1 MIFNGKSVQSVVNK
15 NIYPFLNNLLQSE
28 DEAEV
33 REALNNIKILVDL
46 GIEKKNFP
54 ELQSALYHKN
64 INIAHSSFDILRKA
78 SPRIK
83 QVEIKTDI
91 LESMYPFFCKRAL
104 SSMSV
109 AQESL
114 KILDILI
121 DYEIIGNYKNLQK
134 ALLHKNEKVAL
145 QALNVLRKIKKMP
158 TDTRIANVKLV
169 SAERNTWRKHTIV
182 ESVMSSLRNLKEQ
195 KPVQVIRN
203 KEIEKK
209 AEALSKRS

>member
-1 MIFNGKSVQSVVNK
+1 MIFNGKSIQSVVNK

-33 REALNNIKILVDL
+33 REALNNIKLLVDL

-54 ELQSALYHKN
+54 ELQRALYHKN

-104 SSMSV
+104 STMSV
-109 AQESL
+109 STESL
-114 KILDILI
+114 KILDVLI
-121 DYEIIGNYKNLQK
+121 DYDIIGNYKNLQK
-134 ALLHKNEKVAL
+134 ALLHKNEKVAI
-145 QALNVLRKIKKMP
+145 QALNVLRKIKRMP
-158 TDTRIANVKLV
+158 IETRIAKVKLV
-169 SAERNTWRKHTIV
+169 SVERSAGRKRTIV
-182 ESVMSSLRNLKEQ
+182 ESVMTSLRNLKEQ
-195 KPVQVIRN
+195 KPIQVIRN

-209 AEALSKRS
+209 AEALPKRS